1 MIYIANSAFVIFE
14 PDILATPV
22 ARDGIPP
29 IQVIMGCAP
38 SEIVTDMSLFAKNM
52 SPKTERNIGSTG
64 NP

>member
-29 IQVIMGCAP
+29 TQDLMGCAP
-38 SEIVTDMSLFAKNM
+38 PENVTDMSLFAKNM
-52 SPKTERNIGSTG
+52 SPITERNIESTG